1 MVGVTKFKLTN
12 MSKSS
17 FHVLYDGPA
26 LVNHEMSVRDL
37 APALLAL
44 GDMLDEA
51 NSALNDAR
59 AKVTVQV
66 RASFKTGCFG
76 IELDVVQSLL
86 QQAHSLFGN
95 ESIASAKELLEW
107 VGLVCTGTGTAVVSL
122 LKFLKWLRGRKIKLV
137 TLLEN
142 GNMKVMVDEDSIEV
156 EEKVIALYRRTK
168 LRQALED
175 VLKPLDK
182 DGIDVFAV
190 TNKAQSERFLVI
202 KKNEVGHFK
211 APIPE
216 PEKLGEEEVI
226 MNLQLVTVAFRE
238 DNKWRFSDGSST
250 FYAQVLDQ
258 EFLNQVQSNEPFAKG
273 DILKARLNRIQ
284 LLSGEDMKTEYR
296 LLQVLEHRRSGV
308 QLPIP
313 FSIPDNEQPS

>member
-76 IELDVVQSLL
+76 IELDVVQSLI

-142 GNMKVMVDEDSIEV
+142 GNMKVMVGEDSIEV

>member
-76 IELDVVQSLL
+76 IELDVVQSLI

-142 GNMKVMVDEDSIEV
+142 GNMKVMVGEDSIEV

-182 DGIDVFAV
+182 DGIDEFAV
-190 TNKAQSERFLVI
+190 TDKAQSERFLVI